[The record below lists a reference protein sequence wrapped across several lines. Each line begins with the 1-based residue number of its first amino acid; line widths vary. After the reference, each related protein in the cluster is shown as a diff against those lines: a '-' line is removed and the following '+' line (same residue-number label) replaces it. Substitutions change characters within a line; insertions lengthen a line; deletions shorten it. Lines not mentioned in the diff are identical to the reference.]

1 MHICIYTRKYVYIS
15 IYTYMYIHIY
25 IYNAI
30 GSPPPSILCHTMQ
43 ACADIKTHNVLG
55 GKDVM

>member
-43 ACADIKTHNVLG
+43 ACADI
-55 GKDVM
+55 